1 MQRRTLVALT
11 LAVLTMPVWAQ
22 DKPAAEEKKLTFKM
36 KDASVDAVL
45 QYVSSVTGWIFV
57 QEKAT
62 SGTISAVSDTDVP
75 LSKVLDFLN
84 SALRPHGRVI
94 LNPYSPAQPTA
105 GQTLKV
111 LDVSDAMK
119 RGFEIYVGSEVE
131 SIPLTDQVR
140 TQIVPLKAVNVID
153 VQKELGELL
162 RSALTGTSDGTSGSM
177 AVSTYSNSI
186 ILTGRSEGISR
197 AVRILRV
204 IDVSTSAELKIKVFP
219 LKNADATETAKTLND
234 VFKKE
239 TMKAETGNSN
249 PMSNIMRMFG
259 GGGGGG
265 RGDRGEGGSAAGP
278 SPRALA
284 HEMVRITAEV
294 RTNSVIVSATEDNMK
309 IIEDLVLR
317 LDDRSAA
324 AIKLKLYALHFAD
337 ATGVAKLVNDLF
349 AETPTNSQGQRGGTR
364 GGGGGMPVWMG
375 GGAGATSAD
384 PQGATKEVR
393 AVADTRTN
401 SVLVAAS
408 EQRLVLIDA
417 VMTEIDRQVN
427 DLLEVKIYKLQNA
440 DPTQMATVLTS
451 LFRPQITATQ
461 NVGRSTGAGGAAANQ
476 GGSMFGFAGQ
486 GGGGR
491 NGNTA
496 GSGGSSLLPSQE
508 VEIAADTRTR
518 AVIVKASKE
527 YIAVVDDV
535 VKQLDQDPTETVST
549 YVIPLRNADA
559 SNLALTLQNLLRSSQ
574 TGSGSQSQSLGQNRN
589 QQNQGPFSGM
599 QTGTSNPFGSSGS
612 NSSGLGGS
620 SRGGSSSG
628 SRFGNLGPLEGPQ
641 EAPGPSPAQDEG
653 EARRGIEGQA
663 DIQPDM
669 NTNSLVVRTSPRNFQ
684 SIQGLLRDLD
694 RMRPQV
700 LIKVLIADVTLD
712 EQTAFGVE
720 GFWEHQ
726 VTPNNSGPAT
736 SKYGTAFPLG
746 SSGMTYALTAANG
759 KYQATLNAFASEGR
773 LKVLATPRI
782 MVLDNQT
789 ASISIGKD
797 VPRITNS
804 TINSLGNTV
813 NSVTYESVGV
823 ILNVT
828 PHINPDGLVT
838 MIVAP
843 EISDVASASESVL
856 ITAGVSSPTFNVN
869 RAQSTVAVRNGTTV
883 VLGGMIR
890 DSLDDAVSKVP
901 ILGDI
906 PLLGFLFS
914 NTTKHKI
921 KRELMIFLTPYVA
934 FTAMELEEMTQLE
947 KSRLKIM
954 DLRDIE
960 AESDRWLERIRK

>member
-1 MQRRTLVALT
+1 
-11 LAVLTMPVWAQ
+11 
-22 DKPAAEEKKLTFKM
+22 
-36 KDASVDAVL
+36 
-45 QYVSSVTGWIFV
+45 
-57 QEKAT
+57 
-62 SGTISAVSDTDVP
+62 
-75 LSKVLDFLN
+75 
-84 SALRPHGRVI
+84 
-94 LNPYSPAQPTA
+94 
-105 GQTLKV
+105 
-111 LDVSDAMK
+111 
-119 RGFEIYVGSEVE
+119 
-131 SIPLTDQVR
+131 
-140 TQIVPLKAVNVID
+140 
-153 VQKELGELL
+153 
-162 RSALTGTSDGTSGSM
+162 
-177 AVSTYSNSI
+177 
-186 ILTGRSEGISR
+186 
-197 AVRILRV
+197 
-204 IDVSTSAELKIKVFP
+204 
-219 LKNADATETAKTLND
+219 
-234 VFKKE
+234 
-239 TMKAETGNSN
+239 
-249 PMSNIMRMFG
+249 
-259 GGGGGG
+259 
-265 RGDRGEGGSAAGP
+265 
-278 SPRALA
+278 
-284 HEMVRITAEV
+284 V

-309 IIEDLVLR
+309 IIEDLVVR
-317 LDDRSAA
+317 LDDKSAA
-324 AIKLKLYALHFAD
+324 AIKLKLYALRFAD

-349 AETPTNSQGQRGGTR
+349 AETPTNSQGQRGGNR
-364 GGGGGMPVWMG
+364 GGGGMPVWMG
-375 GGAGATSAD
+375 AGMGGATAD

-393 AVADTRTN
+393 AVADLRTN

-440 DPTQMATVLTS
+440 DPTQMATVLQS

-461 NVGRSTGAGGAAANQ
+461 NAGRTTGGGGGANQ
-476 GGSMFGFAGQ
+476 GGNMFGMAGQ
-486 GGGGR
+486 GGGR
-491 NGNTA
+491 TSNS
-496 GSGGSSLLPSQE
+496 GSGGSALLPSQE

-527 YIAVVDDV
+527 YIAIVDDV

-559 SNLALTLQNLLRSSQ
+559 SNLAQTLQNLLRSTATG
-574 TGSGSQSQSLGQNRN
+574 TGSSMTQSYNQNRN

-599 QTGTSNPFGSSGS
+599 QTGTSNPFGTSGS
-612 NSSGLGGS
+612 SSSFGGGS
-620 SRGGSSSG
+620 SRGGGSS

-641 EAPGPSPAQDEG
+641 EAPAPAATQGDEN
-653 EARRGIEGQA
+653 EPRRGIEGQA

-712 EQTAFGVE
+712 DKLEFGVE

-726 VTPNNSGPAT
+726 VTPNNSGPAL
-736 SKYGTAFPLG
+736 SKYATSFPL
-746 SSGMTYALTAANG
+746 STSGLTYALTADNG
-759 KYQATLNAFASEGR
+759 KYQATLNLFASEGK

-789 ASISIGKD
+789 ANINIGQD

-843 EISDVASASESVL
+843 EISNVASRAESVP
-856 ITAGVSSPTFNVN
+856 ITSDVSSPTFNVN
-869 RAQSTVAVRNGTTV
+869 RAQTTVAVRNGTTV

-890 DSLDDAVSKVP
+890 DDVDDTVSKVP

-914 NTTKHKI
+914 NTSRHKI

-934 FTAMELEEMTQLE
+934 FTAMELEEITQLE

-954 DLRDIE
+954 ELRDIE

>member
-1 MQRRTLVALT
+1 MQRRTLAALA

-22 DKPAAEEKKLTFKM
+22 DKPPVQEKKLTFKM

-57 QEKAT
+57 QEKPT
-62 SGTISAVSDTDVP
+62 SGTITAVSDTDVP

-94 LNPYSPAQPTA
+94 LNPYSPDLPTV

-119 RGFEIYVGSEVE
+119 RGADIHVGVE
-131 SIPLTDQVR
+131 DIPLTDQIR
-140 TQIVPLKAVNVID
+140 TQIIPLKAVNVID
-153 VQKELGELL
+153 VQKELGDLL
-162 RSALTGTSDGTSGSM
+162 RSAMTGSSDSTSGSL
-177 AVSTYSNSI
+177 AYSSYSNSV
-186 ILTGRSEGISR
+186 ILTGRSEGINR

-204 IDVSTSAELKIKVFP
+204 IDVSTSAELKIKVFA

-239 TMKAETGNSN
+239 TMKAETGNAN
-249 PMSNIMRMFG
+249 PMSNIWRMFG
-259 GGGGGG
+259 GGGGQGGG
-265 RGDRGEGGSAAGP
+265 RGERGEGGGAGGP
-278 SPRALA
+278 SPKALA
-284 HEMVRITAEV
+284 YEMVRITAEV

-317 LDDRSAA
+317 LDDKSAA
-324 AIKLKLYALHFAD
+324 AIKLKLYVLRFAD
-337 ATGVAKLVNDLF
+337 STGVAKLVNDLF
-349 AETPTNSQGQRGGTR
+349 AETPTNSQGGRGNGNR
-364 GGGGGMPVWMG
+364 GGGMMPMWMG
-375 GGAGATSAD
+375 GAQGGASGD

-393 AVADTRTN
+393 AVADVRTN

-427 DLLEVKIYKLQNA
+427 DLLVVKIYKLQNA
-440 DPTQMATVLTS
+440 DPTQMATVLQA

-461 NVGRSTGAGGAAANQ
+461 SSGRTTGGGGGGNTGGAA
-476 GGSMFGFAGQ
+476 MFGNQVGGNR
-486 GGGGR
+486 GGG
-491 NGNTA
+491 

-508 VEIAADTRTR
+508 VEITADTRTR
-518 AVIVKASKE
+518 AIVAKASKE
-527 YIAVVDDV
+527 YIAIIDDV
-535 VKQLDQDPTETVST
+535 VKQLDQDPTETMST

-559 SNLALTLQNLLRSSQ
+559 ANVSQTLQNLLRSTQ
-574 TGSGSQSQSLGQNRN
+574 TGTGASANSQGYNQNRSS
-589 QQNQGPFSGM
+589 QNQGPFQGM
-599 QTGTSNPFGSSGS
+599 QTGSNNAFGTSGSSSGFGGS
-612 NSSGLGGS
+612 S
-620 SRGGSSSG
+620 SRGGSSGS

-641 EAPGPSPAQDEG
+641 DAPAPASGNQDDSDL
-653 EARRGIEGQA
+653 RKGIEGQA
-663 DIQPDM
+663 DIQPDTT
-669 NTNSLVVRTSPRNFQ
+669 TNSLVIRTSPRNFL

-712 EQTAFGVE
+712 NQTQFGVE

-726 VTPNNSGPAT
+726 VTPNGSGPAN
-736 SKYGTAFPLG
+736 SKYGTSFPLG
-746 SSGMTYALTAANG
+746 SSGLTYALTADNG
-759 KYQATLNAFASEGR
+759 KYQATLNLFASEGR
-773 LKVLATPRI
+773 LKVLATPRV

-789 ASISIGKD
+789 ANISIGKD

-843 EISDVASASESVL
+843 EISDVASQAESVP
-856 ITAGVSSPTFNVN
+856 ITGDVTSPTFNVN
-869 RAQSTVAVRNGTTV
+869 RAQTTVAVRNGTTV

-890 DSLDDAVSKVP
+890 DSVDDTVSKVP

-914 NTTKHKI
+914 HTSKHTI

-934 FTAMELEEMTQLE
+934 YTAVELEEITQLE

-954 DLRDIE
+954 EPRDIE
-960 AESDRWLERIRK
+960 AESDRWLERIRN

>member
-1 MQRRTLVALT
+1 MQRRTLAALALAALT
-11 LAVLTMPVWAQ
+11 MTGWAGSTPLAAGQ
-22 DKPAAEEKKLTFKM
+22 DKPAVDEKKLTFKM

-57 QEKAT
+57 QEKPT

-75 LSKVLDFLN
+75 MSKVLDFLN

-94 LNPYSPAQPTA
+94 LNPYSPALPTA

-119 RGFEIYVGSEVE
+119 RGFEIYVGAEVE
-131 SIPLTDQVR
+131 TIPLTDQVR

-162 RSALTGTSDGTSGSM
+162 RSALTGTADGTSGSI

-204 IDVSTSAELKIKVFP
+204 IDVGTSAELKIKVFA

-239 TMKAETGNSN
+239 TMKAETGNAN

-265 RGDRGEGGSAAGP
+265 RGERGEGGAGTP

-309 IIEDLVLR
+309 IIEDLILR
-317 LDDRSAA
+317 LDDKSAS
-324 AIKLKLYALHFAD
+324 AIKLKLYVLRYAD
-337 ATGVAKLVNDLF
+337 STGVAKLVNDLF
-349 AETPTNSQGQRGGTR
+349 AETPTNSQGGRGNNR
-364 GGGGGMPVWMG
+364 GGGGMMPVWMG
-375 GGAGATSAD
+375 GGMTGAQGD

-393 AVADTRTN
+393 AVADVRTN

-408 EQRLVLIDA
+408 EQRLILIDA

-440 DPTQMATVLTS
+440 DPAQMATILQA

-461 NVGRSTGAGGAAANQ
+461 NAGRIV
-476 GGSMFGFAGQ
+476 
-486 GGGGR
+486 GGGQNQQASGMFFGTTGGR
-491 NGNTA
+491 GNNNT
-496 GSGGSSLLPSQE
+496 SGPLLPSQE
-508 VEIAADTRTR
+508 VEITADTRTR
-518 AVIVKASKE
+518 SVIAKASKE
-527 YIAVVDDV
+527 YIAIIDDV

-559 SNLALTLQNLLRSSQ
+559 SSLAQTLQNLLRTSG
-574 TGSGSQSQSLGQNRN
+574 TGSGNANQFNQNRT
-589 QQNQGPFSGM
+589 QQNAGPFSGM
-599 QTGTSNPFGSSGS
+599 QQNTGTTTSGGRTGGSTRGGGGGFGSG
-612 NSSGLGGS
+612 
-620 SRGGSSSG
+620 RT
-628 SRFGNLGPLEGPQ
+628 GNLGPLEGPAQ
-641 EAPGPSPAQDEG
+641 EGPASFQDQDDEG
-653 EARRGIEGQA
+653 EPRRGIEGTA
-663 DIQPDM
+663 DIQPDLT
-669 NTNSLVVRTSPRNFQ
+669 TNSLVIRTSPRNFQ

-700 LIKVLIADVTLD
+700 LIKVLIADVALD
-712 EQTAFGVE
+712 NNMQFGVE
-720 GFWEHQ
+720 GFWENKMT
-726 VTPNNSGPAT
+726 VGGGDKAT
-736 SKYGTAFPLG
+736 NRFGTNFPVG
-746 SSGMTYALTAANG
+746 SNGFTYTITG
-759 KYQATLNAFASEGR
+759 DEFQGTLNAFASEGK
-773 LKVLATPRI
+773 LKILATPRI

-789 ASISIGKD
+789 ANINIGKD

-804 TINSLGNTV
+804 TINSLGNAV

-838 MIVAP
+838 MVVAP
-843 EISDVASASESVL
+843 EISDVASAAESVQ
-856 ITAGVSSPTFNVN
+856 ITEDVTSPTFNVN
-869 RAQSTVAVRNGTTV
+869 RAQTTVAVRNGTTV
-883 VLGGMIR
+883 VIGGMIR
-890 DSLDDAVSKVP
+890 DSVDDTVQKVP

-906 PLLGFLFS
+906 PLLGYLFS
-914 NTTKHKI
+914 NTSKRTI

-934 FTAMELEEMTQLE
+934 FTALELEEITQLE

-954 DLRDIE
+954 DPRDIE
-960 AESDRWLERIRK
+960 DESDRWLERVRK

>member
-1 MQRRTLVALT
+1 MQTRTLVALA

-186 ILTGRSEGISR
+186 ILTGRCEGISR

-204 IDVSTSAELKIKVFP
+204 IDVSTSAELKIKVFA

-259 GGGGGG
+259 GGGG
-265 RGDRGEGGSAAGP
+265 RGERGEGGGTGGP

-317 LDDRSAA
+317 LDDKSAA
-324 AIKLKLYALHFAD
+324 AIKLKLYALRFAD

-349 AETPTNSQGQRGGTR
+349 AETPTNSQAQRGGNR
-364 GGGGGMPVWMG
+364 GGGMPVWMG
-375 GGAGATSAD
+375 AGAGGAASD

-393 AVADTRTN
+393 AVADLRTN

-440 DPTQMATVLTS
+440 DPTQMATVLQS

-461 NVGRSTGAGGAAANQ
+461 NSGRSTGGGGNQGGGMFGFANQ
-476 GGSMFGFAGQ
+476 GG
-486 GGGGR
+486 GR
-491 NGNTA
+491 NNS
-496 GSGGSSLLPSQE
+496 GSSGSSLLPSQE

-527 YIAVVDDV
+527 YIAIADDV

-549 YVIPLRNADA
+549 FVIPLRNADA
-559 SNLALTLQNLLRSSQ
+559 SNLALTLQNLLRS
-574 TGSGSQSQSLGQNRN
+574 TGTSSGNQSLNQNRN
-589 QQNQGPFSGM
+589 TQNTGPFSAM
-599 QTGTSNPFGSSGS
+599 QNSNTTNSANSSRTSGS
-612 NSSGLGGS
+612 TRGGGS
-620 SRGGSSSG
+620 TSG
-628 SRFGNLGPLEGPQ
+628 RFGNLGPLEGPQ
-641 EAPGPSPAQDEG
+641 DAGTPAGDPGQDDEG
-653 EARRGIEGQA
+653 DPRRGIEGQA
-663 DIQPDM
+663 DIQPDTT
-669 NTNSLVVRTSPRNFQ
+669 TNSLVIRTSPRNFQ

-712 EQTAFGVE
+712 NQTQFGVE
-720 GFWEHQ
+720 GFWENKMT
-726 VTPNNSGPAT
+726 VGGGDKAT
-736 SKYGTAFPLG
+736 NRFGTDFPLG
-746 SSGMTYALTAANG
+746 TNGFTYTLTG
-759 KYQATLNAFASEGR
+759 DEFQGTLNAFASEGK

-789 ASISIGKD
+789 ANINIGKD

-804 TINSLGNTV
+804 TINSLGNAV

-843 EISDVASASESVL
+843 EISDVASQAESVV
-856 ITAGVSSPTFNVN
+856 ITEGVSSPTFNVN
-869 RAQSTVAVRNGTTV
+869 RATTTVAVRNGTTV

-890 DSLDDAVSKVP
+890 DSVDDTVSKIP

-914 NTTKHKI
+914 HTSKHTI

-934 FTAMELEEMTQLE
+934 FTAVELEEITQLE

-954 DLRDIE
+954 DPRDIE
-960 AESDRWLERIRK
+960 AESDRWLERVRK